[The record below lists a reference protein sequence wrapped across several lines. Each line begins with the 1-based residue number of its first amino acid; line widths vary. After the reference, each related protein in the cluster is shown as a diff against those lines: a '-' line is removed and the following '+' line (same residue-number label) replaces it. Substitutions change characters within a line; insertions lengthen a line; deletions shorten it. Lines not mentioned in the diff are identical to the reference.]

1 VFARPAARARQN
13 VIADKEISM
22 TRKPTALIAIAVLAA
37 GTFFFGAGCKK
48 KPPTTTEE
56 TRPPVEAPPP
66 AATPVAPPTTAPSD
80 DVQQEVL
87 SQDLAE
93 LNRKGYLQDAY
104 FDYDQADLRD
114 DARTALAANA
124 EWLKKFPS
132 IQLLVEGHCD
142 ERGTNEYN
150 LALGDRRANA
160 AKEYLASLGVD
171 GSRVR
176 TVSYGEERPFCNE
189 SAESCWQ
196 QNRRGHFVITAK

>member
-22 TRKPTALIAIAVLAA
+22 TRKPTTLIAIAVLAA

-66 AATPVAPPTTAPSD
+66 AATPVAPPTTAPSG